1 MSKSN
6 DVRDA
11 PIYKQFIEQAN
22 SVGAVAAARLGR
34 VLASEAK
41 KGWHDRLTSGH
52 PDPRRL
58 HMLASGTGIQVMR
71 KPHDVEASDTAAL
84 LLIDQSGSMGG
95 PKIHNAALAAYVFA
109 RVIEKAGHA
118 SAVCGF
124 GYGGD
129 YNKMQLY
136 RARKSE
142 VPVGVPYLA
151 CGTCLTFIKRWQHKI
166 RQAERK
172 FVSASI
178 NAPGGTPLYA
188 ATLAAYRN
196 LVKRPERRKVM
207 LVFTDGIGGN
217 EVSMEQP
224 QGMTPSQWSTLHHQN
239 SAAFNFETAY
249 PYLLNRCEEQG
260 VEVALIGINTSVKT
274 LHHRWAEVKKPK
286 DLAETTVEQLT
297 KCLTRKG

>member
-129 YNKMQLY
+129 YNKYLQLY
-136 RARKSE
+136 KSAK
-142 VPVGVPYLA
+142 VRG
-151 CGTCLTFIKRWQHKI
+151 
-166 RQAERK
+166 
-172 FVSASI
+172 
-178 NAPGGTPLYA
+178 PGGRAVLE
-188 ATLAAYRN
+188 LAAPASRSSSGGSTRSD
-196 LVKRPERRKVM
+196 RPSGSSCRPASTHPAARPCM
-207 LVFTDGIGGN
+207 
-217 EVSMEQP
+217 P
-224 QGMTPSQWSTLHHQN
+224 PPSRP
-239 SAAFNFETAY
+239 TA
-249 PYLLNRCEEQG
+249 
-260 VEVALIGINTSVKT
+260 IS
-274 LHHRWAEVKKPK
+274 
-286 DLAETTVEQLT
+286 
-297 KCLTRKG
+297 